1 VAKMRRPFAKSRS
14 LDLDEFGGTKDGA
27 VAIVIDGAPFHFTS
41 RRVTAALRYWLA
53 RAEVPGAD
61 RLPGCL
67 AVTAA
72 LKGEGVSYVSRS
84 LAAVLAYDGD
94 ASVALVDLN
103 WKLPADAGSKK
114 RRSKKAAKDAAKTP
128 AGPAPGTLAA
138 AGQPELGPGGQRMLV
153 DAVDGNA
160 TLDEIVQPT
169 MNPRLSLIGP
179 GVVPPARRPAI
190 ARSRELDKVIRQIA
204 GRFDHV
210 VLDIP
215 PVLASSDAISLAK
228 LADANVLV
236 VHQGVTTSDQ
246 VESAL
251 EELDGTESLGVILN
265 KFDSRIP
272 AGLRK
277 IVGT

>member
-1 VAKMRRPFAKSRS
+1 MVKMRRPFAKSRS

-67 AVTAA
+67 AVTSA

-103 WKLPADAGSKK
+103 WKLPAAAGSKK
-114 RRSKKAAKDAAKTP
+114 RRKKAKKDASTTP
-128 AGPAPGTLAA
+128 AGQTPAALAA
-138 AGQPELGPGGQRMLV
+138 AGQPQLGPGGQRMLV

-160 TLDEIVQPT
+160 TLDEIIQPT

-204 GRFDHV
+204 GRFDYV

-236 VHQGVTTSDQ
+236 VHQGVTTTDQ

-272 AGLRK
+272 TGLRK
-277 IVGT
+277 IVGA

>member
-1 VAKMRRPFAKSRS
+1 MAKMRRPFAKSRS

-67 AVTAA
+67 AVTSA

-114 RRSKKAAKDAAKTP
+114 RRKKAKKDAPKAP
-128 AGPAPGTLAA
+128 AGALAA
-138 AGQPELGPGGQRMLV
+138 AGQPQLSPGGQRMLV

-210 VLDIP
+210 VLDVP

-236 VHQGVTTSDQ
+236 VHQGVTTTDQ